1 MDVQNDGEQQGDNNE
16 NDRNTIPKITK
27 LFSRAMDQFRLR
39 VFFLFLERL
48 YIIISMSIIL
58 VLLSLQN
65 CGWNDLHYWVLFSS
79 IQAVFSLILYGQLF
93 HFSNIQS
100 IQQHLA
106 FHYVQIVFVP
116 INEVTD
122 HPVAP
127 EVYDPTANLSTM
139 ELDKKADIMQLQIRQ
154 EIVNQSKF
162 CKYNNIF
169 SNVTNQAIF
178 IWTIYYIVANPYE
191 SSKEVD
197 CNKWPIIQTY
207 IYGSFLF
214 LQYSQYYL
222 LVALALV
229 ILPFIL
235 IYLLIRCFT
244 DRKKKQEALRAL
256 NDLQKKKI
264 LYKPNILEGEQECS
278 ICMQPYQTDDEV
290 LQMPCSTLHHFHNTC
305 ISAWLQIQSTCP
317 NCRQQLLPENL
328 QPLLQQQQQQQQ
340 EEL

>member
-1 MDVQNDGEQQGDNNE
+1 MDVQQDGEQNIDYNE
-16 NDRNTIPKITK
+16 NDGNTVPKFTK
-27 LFSRAMDQFRLR
+27 LFSKAMDQFRLR

-58 VLLSLQN
+58 VLLSLQD
-65 CGWNDLHYWVLFSS
+65 CGWNDLHYWVLFSN

-93 HFSNIQS
+93 NFSNKES

-127 EVYDPTANLSTM
+127 EVFDPTANLTTM
-139 ELDKKADIMQLQIRQ
+139 ELDKKADVMQLQIRQ

-169 SNVTNQAIF
+169 SNATNQGIF
-178 IWTIYYIVANPYE
+178 IWTIYYIVANPNTSTGSGE
-191 SSKEVD
+191 CD
-197 CNKWPIIQTY
+197 KWPIIQTY

-222 LVALALV
+222 LAALALV
-229 ILPFIL
+229 MLPFIL
-235 IYLLIRCFT
+235 VYLIIRCFT
-244 DRKKKQEALRAL
+244 DRRKKQQALMAL
-256 NDLQKKKI
+256 NDLQKNKI
-264 LYKPNILEGEQECS
+264 LYKPNILEGDQECS
-278 ICMQPYQTDDEV
+278 ICMQPYQSDDEV
-290 LQMPCSTLHHFHNTC
+290 LRLPCSTLHHFHNTC

-317 NCRQQLLPENL
+317 NCRQQLLPDNL
-328 QPLLQQQQQQQQ
+328 QPLLQQPQQLQ
-340 EEL
+340 EPL